1 MIRIA
6 QTHDADDIRA
16 IYAPFVTDS
25 SVSFEEQ
32 PPSIADIEARL
43 ETTLN
48 THPWLIWCEGGS
60 VAGYAYASQ
69 HRTRASYRWSTD
81 VSIYVSRDRRRS
93 GIGRRLYRC
102 LLEILSLQ
110 GFQSAFAG
118 ITLPN
123 EASVGLHEA
132 LGFEPVGVYRSV
144 GYKFGAWHDV
154 GWWQLLLQP
163 LRSAP
168 GEPIPFRDIA
178 HDARVEQRM
187 ANFSR

>member
-6 QTHDADDIRA
+6 QTHDADNIRA

-32 PPSIADIEARL
+32 PPSTADIEARL

-48 THPWLIWCEGGS
+48 THPWLVWSEGSG

-144 GYKFGAWHDV
+144 GYKFGTWHDV

-178 HDARVEQRM
+178 DDARVEQRM